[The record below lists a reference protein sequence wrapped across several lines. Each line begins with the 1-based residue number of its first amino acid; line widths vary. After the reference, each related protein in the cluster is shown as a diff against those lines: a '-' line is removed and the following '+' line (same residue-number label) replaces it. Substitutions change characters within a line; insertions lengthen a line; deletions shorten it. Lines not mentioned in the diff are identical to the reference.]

1 MHVLIQFHISWSMY
15 YLPTSCKLQ
24 LAPAL
29 LILTLITLA
38 HESCYAHM
46 NFDLLSSM
54 YCHCIYMLQILGLTC
69 TIRVSHHLT
78 VDFVLTYLVHVS
90 GICGCW
96 SI

>member
-46 NFDLLSSM
+46 NFDLLSSSNTSTV
-54 YCHCIYMLQILGLTC
+54 YPVAVKLTNNHRFQI
-69 TIRVSHHLT
+69 
-78 VDFVLTYLVHVS
+78 HVQDM
-90 GICGCW
+90 
-96 SI
+96 